1 MLGYQLVTTKELE
14 LCKRDREQLLSLLH
28 EVQDL
33 RNSIAKKDEIIARY
47 EGLVKTMDKNHIGD
61 VERLENAIKVY

>member
-14 LCKRDREQLLSLLH
+14 LYRRDREQLLSLLH
-28 EVQDL
+28 EAQDL

-47 EGLVKTMDKNHIGD
+47 EGLVKTMEKNHVGD